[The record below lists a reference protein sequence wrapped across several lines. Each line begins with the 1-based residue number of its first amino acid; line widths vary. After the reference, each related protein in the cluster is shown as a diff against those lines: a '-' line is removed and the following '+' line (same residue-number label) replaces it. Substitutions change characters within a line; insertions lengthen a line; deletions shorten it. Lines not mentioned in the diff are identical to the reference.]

1 MLEVLLSDAFTVCFG
16 PSSGPEI
23 LIFKRFREKWS
34 TLNNHEP
41 KPRATPLIVAPDDLR
56 SFIQHQLSESHS
68 REDYKEL
75 LNLAGIHI
83 GINIDCNIRK
93 PGAIHRARWMAKAIY
108 ALKMELLHEGNEAV
122 IKMTAWELQALQRF
136 NRFVVLVYL
145 QSWFTSRCVVDA
157 PVNDIRLIGRLCAF
171 DDKGIQNA
179 GLKMMIRHSWYLSPE
194 LATLALFS
202 AKLTSEEKA
211 MLVENVGQDRN
222 AHLLTTLPD
231 SISQLRLSR
240 TFFDVT
246 MIDDSFLSLP
256 PSEWPSTAAYTD
268 AATTVSKLVCVND
281 CAERGVA
288 LEQHR
293 KNFTNCNLNDLS
305 TI

>member
-1 MLEVLLSDAFTVCFG
+1 M
-16 PSSGPEI
+16 
-23 LIFKRFREKWS
+23 
-34 TLNNHEP
+34 
-41 KPRATPLIVAPDDLR
+41 
-56 SFIQHQLSESHS
+56 SESHS

-108 ALKMELLHEGNEAV
+108 ALKMELLLEGNEAV
-122 IKMTAWELQALQRF
+122 IKMTARELQALQRF

-157 PVNDIRLIGRLCAF
+157 PVNDIRLIGRLRAF

-231 SISQLRLSR
+231 GISQLRLSR

-288 LEQHR
+288 LIQDFNSATKDKMQKQFLLQVVEQHR
-293 KNFTNCNLNDLS
+293 KYFTNCNLNDLS